1 ARHQIS
7 EEPILT
13 DGLFAFLGF
22 VFSSSF
28 PVIFLFNSLFL
39 LSCCVFDSGNAGFR
53 LSFWPL
59 RTGLALDLRMDSV

>member
-28 PVIFLFNSLFL
+28 PAIYFLFPSLISWSSYLFYTLPFEL
-39 LSCCVFDSGNAGFR
+39 LIDGTSI
-53 LSFWPL
+53 
-59 RTGLALDLRMDSV
+59 